1 MAVGIIVTGHGGFA
15 EGLTTSVNL
24 IAGPQEN
31 YVPVNFEH
39 EVDELEKD
47 LNAALQSLKDCSGV
61 IVFAD
66 LAGGSPYKTAAVVA
80 QSYQNVEII
89 AGTNLPMLCE
99 IVMARTFVD
108 DAASLAD
115 MAVNTG
121 KDQISRFDMA
131 SLLSTTEED
140 ENDDFS
146 DGI

>member
-1 MAVGIIVTGHGGFA
+1 
-15 EGLTTSVNL
+15 
-24 IAGPQEN
+24 
-31 YVPVNFEH
+31 
-39 EVDELEKD
+39 
-47 LNAALQSLKDCSGV
+47 
-61 IVFAD
+61 
-66 LAGGSPYKTAAVVA
+66 
-80 QSYQNVEII
+80 
-89 AGTNLPMLCE
+89 MLCE
-99 IVMARTFVD
+99 IVMARTFVA

>member
-1 MAVGIIVTGHGGFA
+1 M
-15 EGLTTSVNL
+15 
-24 IAGPQEN
+24 
-31 YVPVNFEH
+31 
-39 EVDELEKD
+39 DELEND
-47 LNAALQSLKDCSGV
+47 LNAALQSLQNCSGV

-66 LAGGSPYKTAAVVA
+66 LAGGSPYKTAAVIA
-80 QSYQNVEII
+80 QNYQNVEII

-108 DAASLAD
+108 DAASLAE

-131 SLLSTTEED
+131 SLISSTEE